1 MDNSNTK
8 SNLVA
13 VIETNLDTNETVLK
27 KSIDQEPKLNEA
39 IEKVRN
45 EIREFEKNT
54 KKILDN
60 NVIDIDVDNI
70 VNQSLE
76 ENNAD
81 NNQDEDNNKDKDDND
96 NLIVPAP
103 EINVKSAVT
112 SVAKKY
118 SEELAENDSV
128 FHAVKDNFRGMD
140 IDLSNIMLYLT
151 RTIEVVEVLLIG
163 DGEDKKNIV
172 VKTILDLVEDNINIK
187 DDEKEFINFML
198 ESLIE
203 TILKT
208 SKKEISL
215 TAKLNKKKKRKLNTN
230 LSVGQIVESLIDK
243 CNTIIRTNQYNAEN
257 VIVNLPIIIG
267 MVMSLVESYKELTG
281 AEKKNVVIK
290 VMNTLIKVKIPKIIE
305 LKESDTKKLNL
316 VLQIMPTIIDI
327 LIEVANGKYNINKLV
342 SCLKRLFCCKGKK
355 KKTRVKK

>member
-8 SNLVA
+8 SDLVA

-27 KSIDQEPKLNEA
+27 KSINQEPKLNEA

-103 EINVKSAVT
+103 EINVKSGVT

-118 SEELAENDSV
+118 SEELGENDSV

-215 TAKLNKKKKRKLNTN
+215 TAKLNKKNKRKLNTN

-305 LKESDTKKLNL
+305 LEESDTKKLNL

-342 SCLKRLFCCKGKK
+342 SCLKGLFCCKGKK

>member
-1 MDNSNTK
+1 M
-8 SNLVA
+8 
-13 VIETNLDTNETVLK
+13 
-27 KSIDQEPKLNEA
+27 
-39 IEKVRN
+39 
-45 EIREFEKNT
+45 
-54 KKILDN
+54 
-60 NVIDIDVDNI
+60 
-70 VNQSLE
+70 
-76 ENNAD
+76 
-81 NNQDEDNNKDKDDND
+81 
-96 NLIVPAP
+96 
-103 EINVKSAVT
+103 KSAVT
-112 SVAKKY
+112 SVSKKY

-267 MVMSLVESYKELTG
+267 MVISW
-281 AEKKNVVIK
+281 
-290 VMNTLIKVKIPKIIE
+290 LI
-305 LKESDTKKLNL
+305 L
-316 VLQIMPTIIDI
+316 VLQVVQQQLVAI
-327 LIEVANGKYNINKLV
+327 LV
-342 SCLKRLFCCKGKK
+342 LKMQEN
-355 KKTRVKK
+355 

>member
-70 VNQSLE
+70 KSISLE

-112 SVAKKY
+112 SVSKKY

-208 SKKEISL
+208 SKANISY
-215 TAKLNKKKKRKLNTN
+215 
-230 LSVGQIVESLIDK
+230 
-243 CNTIIRTNQYNAEN
+243 C
-257 VIVNLPIIIG
+257 
-267 MVMSLVESYKELTG
+267 
-281 AEKKNVVIK
+281 
-290 VMNTLIKVKIPKIIE
+290 
-305 LKESDTKKLNL
+305 
-316 VLQIMPTIIDI
+316 
-327 LIEVANGKYNINKLV
+327 
-342 SCLKRLFCCKGKK
+342 
-355 KKTRVKK
+355 